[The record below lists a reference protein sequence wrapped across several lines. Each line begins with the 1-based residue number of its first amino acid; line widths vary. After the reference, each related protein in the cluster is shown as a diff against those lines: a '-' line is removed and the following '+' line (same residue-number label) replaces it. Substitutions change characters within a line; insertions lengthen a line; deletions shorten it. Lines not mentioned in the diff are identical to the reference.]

1 MDAASYT
8 VYRKT
13 KIQLRPVAKDNKF
26 YVYLLSTLTRKQ
38 YNQVHK
44 EGHTVNIKGP
54 LFDTNLVGV
63 TLAQMVKASVGQ
75 ADVQRFEP
83 YLGHNVELRCVSCK
97 LQAFRLPLAQTTMA
111 KLAIS
116 LSGLLGRYTNE
127 EYSQS
132 LYLRR
137 RGQLLF

>member
-97 LQAFRLPLAQTTMA
+97 LQAL
-111 KLAIS
+111 
-116 LSGLLGRYTNE
+116 
-127 EYSQS
+127 
-132 LYLRR
+132 
-137 RGQLLF
+137 